1 MRERF
6 FRTGHTS
13 RNPEIESRTQGIRNE
28 RWHPKPKANADDD
41 EGDWGM
47 GGLKWGVGGFTWVDG
62 WMGASI
68 RGWKDCNGGMGG
80 DGGIEMEGWG
90 DWNGGWGMGGIEM
103 GGWGDGSMD
112 MGGCG
117 D

>member
-1 MRERF
+1 
-6 FRTGHTS
+6 
-13 RNPEIESRTQGIRNE
+13 
-28 RWHPKPKANADDD
+28 
-41 EGDWGM
+41 M
-47 GGLKWGVGGFTWVDG
+47 GGGGIYLGGWVDG
-62 WMGASI
+62 SI
-68 RGWKDCNGGMGG
+68 NPGVEGLQWGNGGG